1 MYDELDERIHG
12 WGHTPA
18 YHYSDRC
25 FHSYSHDAPETD
37 DDEYEDEEELDEPF
51 ELTEII
57 PERGIDLRGDDEQE
71 PFNSCEDNN
80 E

>member
-12 WGHTPA
+12 WGNAPT

-25 FHSYSHDAPETD
+25 FTSYSHDAPDTD
-37 DDEYEDEEELDEPF
+37 ECEYEELDAPYD
-51 ELTEII
+51 LTEII
-57 PERGIDLRGDDEQE
+57 PERGIDLRGNEE
-71 PFNSCEDNN
+71 PLTDNEDEDN